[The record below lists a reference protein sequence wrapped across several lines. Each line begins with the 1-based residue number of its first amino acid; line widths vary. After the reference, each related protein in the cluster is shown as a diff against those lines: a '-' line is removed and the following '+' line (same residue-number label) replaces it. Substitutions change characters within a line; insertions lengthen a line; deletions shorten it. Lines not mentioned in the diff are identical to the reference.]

1 MVAVL
6 SILWT
11 LALHSAIAL
20 HLLGGESIPAGWSK
34 LQHKLFGRG
43 AVDPRQLAR
52 APAFHADLVAEV
64 RSHEADTVSVL
75 RPSAADDE
83 RRPTHLRL
91 PKPAPAPAPT
101 MKTFDGGRA
110 AARALGALQKQ
121 MADEIGVDLPRRA
134 AV

>member
-11 LALHSAIAL
+11 ITLHSAIAL

-101 MKTFDGGRA
+101 MKPFDGGRA
-110 AARALGALQKQ
+110 AARALGALHKQ